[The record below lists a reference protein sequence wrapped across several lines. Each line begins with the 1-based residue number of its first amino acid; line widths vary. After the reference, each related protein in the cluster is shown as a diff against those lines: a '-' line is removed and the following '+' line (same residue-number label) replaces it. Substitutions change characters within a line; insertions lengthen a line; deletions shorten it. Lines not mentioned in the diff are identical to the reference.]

1 MRLRVFGRALAAG
14 LSTVMVA
21 SVMLLITGGP
31 AMARAATTAAGSSCT
46 GTVTV
51 NGPSVPMKITRP
63 GQTAKRTFCGKVG
76 ERISAV
82 ITNPVTSD
90 QGCETLTLTGP
101 GPTNLSQFGC
111 GNGNP
116 VGVGP
121 IDLTAPGV
129 YTVRLQLDTT
139 ATGHATLWVSKPVT
153 LGTVG
158 INKAAQ
164 PMNITRVGQ
173 GVQRTFTG
181 KVGQRVSVVVTN
193 VVTSDQGCET
203 LFLSGPGGMNMN
215 QFACGNGNPIGIG
228 PIDLTAPGSYTIRL
242 EADVVATATSKLWVS
257 TPRTVGTI
265 GINGSAKPMNVI
277 RVGQGVQRTFKGR
290 HGQQVSAVVTN
301 VVTSDQGCETL
312 TLFGPGG
319 TNVSQF
325 ACGNGNPIGVGP
337 VTLPITGTYTVRFE
351 VDTTATGHG
360 SLRVSR

>member
-1 MRLRVFGRALAAG
+1 
-14 LSTVMVA
+14 
-21 SVMLLITGGP
+21 MLLINSGP
-31 AMARAATTAAGSSCT
+31 ATASAATTAAGSSCT
-46 GTVTV
+46 GTVIV

-63 GQTAKRTFCGKVG
+63 GQTAKRTFCGEVG

-90 QGCETLTLTGP
+90 QGCETLTLSGP
-101 GPTNLSQFGC
+101 GPTNISQSGC
-111 GNGNP
+111 GNGNA

-121 IDLTAPGV
+121 VDLTAPGV

-139 ATGHATLWVSKPVT
+139 ATGHATLWVSAPVT

-158 INKAAQ
+158 INKPAQ
-164 PMNITRVGQ
+164 PMNIKRVGQ
-173 GVQRTFTG
+173 GVQRTFKG
-181 KVGQRVSVVVTN
+181 SMGQRVSVVVTN

-203 LFLSGPGGMNMN
+203 LTLSGPGPTNVS
-215 QFACGNGNPIGIG
+215 QSACGNGNPIGVG
-228 PIDLTAPGSYTIRL
+228 PIDLTAPGIYTVSF

-265 GINGSAKPMNVI
+265 GINGPAEPMNVI
-277 RVGQGVQRTFKGR
+277 RVGQGVQRTFKGSR
-290 HGQQVSAVVTN
+290 GQRVSAVITN

-319 TNVSQF
+319 TNVSQS

-337 VTLPITGTYTVRFE
+337 VRLPSKGIYTVRFE

-360 SLRVSR
+360 SLRVST

>member
-1 MRLRVFGRALAAG
+1 
-14 LSTVMVA
+14 
-21 SVMLLITGGP
+21 MLLINGGP
-31 AMARAATTAAGSSCT
+31 ATASAAPTAAGSCCS
-46 GTVTV
+46 VIV

-63 GQTAKRTFCGKVG
+63 GQTAKRTFRGAVG

-82 ITNPVTSD
+82 ITSPVTSD
-90 QGCETLTLTGP
+90 QGCETLTLVDPHHSTVTSG
-101 GPTNLSQFGC
+101 SGC
-111 GNGNP
+111 GNGNAAGLGP
-116 VGVGP
+116 V
-121 IDLTAPGV
+121 DLTVPGI
-129 YTVRLQLDTT
+129 YTVRLELDTT

-164 PMNITRVGQ
+164 PMNIKRVGQ
-173 GVQRTFTG
+173 GVQRTFKG
-181 KVGQRVSVVVTN
+181 SVGQRMSVVVTN

-203 LFLSGPGGMNMN
+203 LTLLGPGGMNTS
-215 QFACGNGNPIGIG
+215 QSACGNGNPIGVG
-228 PIDLTAPGSYTIRL
+228 PIDLTAPGIYTVRL

-265 GINGSAKPMNVI
+265 GINKPAKPMNVI
-277 RVGQGVQRTFKGR
+277 RVGQGVQRTFIGR
-290 HGQQVSAVVTN
+290 RGQRVSAVVTS

-319 TNVSQF
+319 TNVSSS

-337 VTLPITGTYTVRFE
+337 VTLPSTGTYTVRFE

-360 SLRVSR
+360 SLRVST

>member
-1 MRLRVFGRALAAG
+1 MRLRAFGRALAAG
-14 LSTVMVA
+14 LSTVTVA
-21 SVMLLITGGP
+21 SVILLINGGP
-31 AMARAATTAAGSSCT
+31 ATASAAPTATGSCCS
-46 GTVTV
+46 VIV
-51 NGPSVPMKITRP
+51 NGPAVPMKITRP
-63 GQTAKRTFCGKVG
+63 GQTAKRTFRGKVG

-90 QGCETLTLTGP
+90 QGCETLTLLGP
-101 GPTNLSQFGC
+101 GGTSVSQSGC

-121 IDLTAPGV
+121 VDLTVPGV

-139 ATGHATLWVSKPVT
+139 ATGHATLWVSAPIT

-164 PMNITRVGQ
+164 PMNVKRVGQ
-173 GVQRTFTG
+173 GVVRTFKG
-181 KVGQRVSVVVTN
+181 KVGQRVSAVVTN

-203 LFLSGPGGMNMN
+203 LFLSGPGGTQMS
-215 QFACGNGNPIGIG
+215 QSACGNGNPIGIG
-228 PIDLTAPGSYTIRL
+228 PIDLTAPGIYKVSF

-265 GINGSAKPMNVI
+265 RINGPAKPMDVI
-277 RVGQGVQRTFKGR
+277 RVGQGAQRTFSGR
-290 HGQQVSAVVTN
+290 HGQRVSAVVTN

-312 TLFGPGG
+312 TLLGPGG
-319 TNVSQF
+319 TNVSQS

-337 VTLPITGTYTVRFE
+337 VTLPSTGTYTVRFE

-360 SLRVSR
+360 SLRVST